1 MNEHTRSIDCDGKP
15 YNRFFLIVILLAGT
29 FCVVANHT
37 AITTALPG
45 IMRDL
50 HIDADTGQ
58 WLTSGF
64 LLMNGIMI
72 PVTGMLMHRV
82 SSKKL
87 YMAAMLV
94 FLSGTL
100 LAVSAP
106 NFPTLLI
113 GRLIQAVATGIMIP
127 LMQTILLLIFPKR
140 KRGVAMGLD
149 GLVLAFARVIGPTG
163 AGLIIDHFN
172 WRVLFGAFIPIALLA
187 AFLAPAAMRKI
198 VPLEQKSID
207 FVSLVLSTLGF
218 GGLLYGFSSV
228 GHHGWASPI
237 VIAGLAGGA
246 ISVIGFIYRELTI
259 DNPMLNLRVFRSP
272 LFSLSVVV
280 GGTLMVVMFGAELV
294 LPLYIQNVRGG
305 SAFFS
310 GLVMLPGA
318 LIMGVMSPVSGII
331 FDKIGI
337 RQLAIT
343 GMGLLTLGTIPFV
356 FLTMSTQLGAI
367 IILYAVRFLGI
378 SMVMMPMTTAGM
390 NTLPDALMSD
400 GTAVTNTIRT
410 IIGAIGTAILI
421 SVMSDVTKN
430 ELPEKNM
437 FGSDPALFHLLK
449 TDAALNG
456 VNAAFLVAIGFCVLT
471 WALTFFIKDTRHVTR
486 SVR

>member
-1 MNEHTRSIDCDGKP
+1 MTLNTCSLDCDGRP
-15 YNRFFLIVILLAGT
+15 YNRSFLVVILLIGT

-45 IMRDL
+45 IMRDF

-82 SSKKL
+82 NSKKL
-87 YMAAMLV
+87 YIAAMLI

-100 LAVSAP
+100 LAVLAP
-106 NFPTLLI
+106 NFPILLI

-172 WRVLFGAFIPIALLA
+172 WRVLFCAFIPVALLA

-207 FVSLVLSTLGF
+207 YVSLVLSTLGF

-237 VIAGLAGGA
+237 VLGWLSVGA
-246 ISVIGFIYRELTI
+246 IGVIGFIYRELTI

-272 LFSLSVVV
+272 LFSISVVV

-318 LIMGVMSPVSGII
+318 AVMGLMSPVTGII
-331 FDKIGI
+331 FDKIGV
-337 RQLAIT
+337 RKLAIT
-343 GMGLLTLGTIPFV
+343 GMGLLTLSTIPFV
-356 FLTMSTQLGAI
+356 FLTMTTQLGAI
-367 IILYAVRFLGI
+367 IILYALRFLGI

-390 NTLPDALMSD
+390 NTLPDSLMSD
-400 GTAVTNTIRT
+400 GTAVTNTLRT
-410 IIGAIGTAILI
+410 IVGSIGTAILI
-421 SVMSDVTKN
+421 SVMSDVTKS
-430 ELPEKNM
+430 ELPESGM
-437 FGSDPALFHLLK
+437 YGSNPALFQLLK

-456 VNAAFLVAIGFCVLT
+456 VNAAFLVAIGFCAVT
-471 WALTFFIKDTRHVTR
+471 WALTFFIKDVRHNTR
-486 SVR
+486 SIR

>member
-1 MNEHTRSIDCDGKP
+1 MKGNTRSIDCDGKP
-15 YNRFFLIVILLAGT
+15 YNRFFLVTVLLVGT

-45 IMRDL
+45 IMRDF

-72 PVTGMLMHRV
+72 PVTGMLMHRI

-87 YMAAMLV
+87 YMAAMLI

-106 NFPTLLI
+106 NFPALLI

-127 LMQTILLLIFPKR
+127 LMQTILLLVFPKK
-140 KRGVAMGLD
+140 KRGMAMGLD
-149 GLVLAFARVIGPTG
+149 GLVLASARVIGPTG

-172 WRVLFGAFIPIALLA
+172 WRILFCTFIPFALLA
-187 AFLAPAAMRKI
+187 AFLAPTAMRKI
-198 VPLEQKSID
+198 VPLERKSID
-207 FVSLVLSTLGF
+207 FVSLALSTLGF

-228 GHHGWASPI
+228 GHHGWSSPV
-237 VIAGLAGGA
+237 VITGLTIGA
-246 ISVIGFIYRELTI
+246 ISLIGFIYRELTI

-280 GGTLMVVMFGAELV
+280 GGTLMVVMFGGELV

-318 LIMGVMSPVSGII
+318 VVMGLMSPLSGII

-337 RQLAIT
+337 RKLAVT

-356 FLTMSTQLGAI
+356 FLTMSTQLGTI
-367 IILYAVRFLGI
+367 IVLYAVRFLGI

-390 NTLPDALMSD
+390 NTLPDTLMSD

-410 IIGAIGTAILI
+410 IIGSIGTAILI

-430 ELPEKNM
+430 ELPEKSM
-437 FGSDPALFHLLK
+437 YGSDPALFHLLK
-449 TDAALNG
+449 TDAALSG

-471 WALTFFIKDTRHVTR
+471 WALTFFINENRHIARSTR
-486 SVR
+486 